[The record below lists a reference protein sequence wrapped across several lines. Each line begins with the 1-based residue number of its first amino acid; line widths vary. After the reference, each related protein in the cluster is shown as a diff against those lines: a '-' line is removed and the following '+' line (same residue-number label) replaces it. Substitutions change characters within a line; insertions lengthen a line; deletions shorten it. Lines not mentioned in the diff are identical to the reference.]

1 MLSRPAAVQRA
12 VRSAGRRLPGL
23 QRVALRARFGDLG
36 RTHGVSSWGTQ
47 RGTPVDRW
55 YIERFLDRHADVVR
69 GRVLEVKQDTYASRL
84 GASEVEVVDIDPA
97 NAHANV
103 VGDLCDP
110 GTLQE
115 GRYDAAIVTQTLQ
128 LVDDPPAAVRNVLR
142 SLRPGGSLLVT
153 VPCVS
158 RLAGSGDLWRWT
170 PAGLRAVLAPIAP
183 QDAAWEVVGMGNGL
197 SSRAFLFGLAAED
210 LDPRALAVD
219 EVDYPFVVAAVV
231 RTAS

>member
-1 MLSRPAAVQRA
+1 MASRPAAVQRA
-12 VRSAGRRLPGL
+12 LRSAGRRVPAL
-23 QRVALRARFGDLG
+23 RRAVLRARFGDLG
-36 RTHGVSSWGTQ
+36 RTGGLSSWGTQ

-55 YIERFLDRHADVVR
+55 YIERYLAAHADVVH
-69 GRVLEVKQDTYASRL
+69 GRVLEVKQDTYASRF
-84 GASEVEVVDIDPA
+84 GASEVEVVDIDPR
-97 NAHANV
+97 NPHADL

-110 GTLQE
+110 GTLAP

-128 LVDDPPAAVRNVLR
+128 LVADPPAALRNVLR
-142 SLRPGGSLLVT
+142 SLRPGGALLVT

-158 RLAGSGDLWRWT
+158 RLAGGGDLWRWT
-170 PAGLRAVLAPIAP
+170 PAGLRAVLAAVVPPGA
-183 QDAAWEVVGMGNGL
+183 DWEVTGAGNGL

-210 LDPRALAVD
+210 LDARALAVD